1 MTLPPRAVPAAV
13 VALLTACAGA
23 RDARRAGAPPEAL
36 TVRELTVVDA
46 QGRPR
51 LRIGAPLPPPKG
63 AERRAVDAVGIQ
75 FMDQDGYEV
84 AGLAMLEP
92 VDIRGLCFDIKDAY
106 EAMCVGLVK
115 GEPSITFR
123 HDWKERITL
132 GVEKGVASIVL
143 RDAQGEPR
151 VRLEVDPDGKTR
163 VEGVSTTSPRP
174 PASGSAAP

>member
-1 MTLPPRAVPAAV
+1 MHLASRAAPVVLAV
-13 VALLTACAGA
+13 SLVTACAGA
-23 RDARRAGAPPEAL
+23 REAGRDPPQSL

-46 QGRPR
+46 RGQPR

-63 AERRAVDAVGIQ
+63 AERRAVDAFGIQ

-84 AGLAMLEP
+84 AGLGMLEP

-163 VEGVSTTSPRP
+163 VEGVAPTAPARP
-174 PASGSAAP
+174 

>member
-1 MTLPPRAVPAAV
+1 MRVRPSALLAAS
-13 VALLTACAGA
+13 LLTACAGA
-23 RDARRAGAPPEAL
+23 REGRPAHAAPQAL

-63 AERRAVDAVGIQ
+63 AERRAVSAHGIQ
-75 FMDQDGYEV
+75 FIGPDGYEIG
-84 AGLAMLEP
+84 GLAMLDEID
-92 VDIRGLCFDIKDAY
+92 VRGLCFDVKDAY

-132 GVEKGVASIVL
+132 GVEQGVASLVL
-143 RDAQGEPR
+143 HDAQGTPR
-151 VRLEVDPDGKTR
+151 VRLEVDRDGKAR
-163 VEGVSTTSPRP
+163 VEGVQGAGEPR
-174 PASGSAAP
+174 